1 MTVISKGYKII
12 SKSYVV
18 PPKNKQICGH
28 PGTGTDLPVTA
39 RNSSWSRAES
49 VKPSRE
55 GTFDPSHEQQQQC
68 SFQAKRLMDLKLMEK
83 CLVVVC
89 QFLAGQTHL
98 TPLYVTYHC
107 P

>member
-1 MTVISKGYKII
+1 MSLLLKISRFVAIRGQAQTYQSQLVILAGAVLRVS
-12 SKSYVV
+12 S
-18 PPKNKQICGH
+18 
-28 PGTGTDLPVTA
+28 PVE
-39 RNSSWSRAES
+39 R
-49 VKPSRE
+49 
-55 GTFDPSHEQQQQC
+55 GTFDPSHEQQQC

-98 TPLYVTYHC
+98 TPFYVTYHC